1 MNSKIQIILVLTTLI
16 SVHCF
21 SPTTLVPK
29 SCKTSCLIMSNGK
42 GFGDQPSKPD
52 AKKKINEEDVNAIT
66 DAAPVSRDSVNQGQ
80 QKLMELRRQ
89 KAEQRDAELRKIK
102 ELREIDQA
110 VAETPAAIPE
120 KVAMRMGERMIPFVG
135 IPLFLGLGSFVVFWY
150 LATYKDMEFQPV
162 TVAFTSI
169 ALLAVGLLGITYS
182 IFSTSWD
189 EDREGGALGFEE
201 AKRNLG
207 NVKEG
212 LGRSRENA
220 LVRDQISGLSETEID
235 RAIADLDR
243 RDRKKAKKTELQ
255 ELQE

>member
-1 MNSKIQIILVLTTLI
+1 MQSRILFTVFLTKLI
-16 SVHCF
+16 GGSCF
-21 SPTTLVPK
+21 SPTTLVTK
-29 SCKTSCLIMSNGK
+29 SWKISCLSMSSGK
-42 GFGDQPSKPD
+42 GFDDKPSNSDRTKPKAD
-52 AKKKINEEDVNAIT
+52 KTEIRAINE
-66 DAAPVSRDSVNQGQ
+66 APVSPESLNRGQ
-80 QKLMELRRQ
+80 QNLLEMRRQ

-120 KVAMRMGERMIPFVG
+120 KVAMRMGQRMIPFVG

-189 EDREGGALGFEE
+189 EDREGDILGLEE
-201 AKRNLG
+201 AKRNLD

-220 LVRDQISGLSETEID
+220 LLRDKIAGISEPEID
-235 RAIADLDR
+235 RAIADLNR
-243 RDRKKAKKTELQ
+243 RDGKKIKKTDLQ
-255 ELQE
+255 ELQD